1 MPYIYISSTRIHKEC
16 VSLLICFLIAIG
28 FNVYAIIHY
37 DTPWSELWTALPYV
51 LMATA
56 VLYFVWVFLRLLA
69 SGVLYLVNSKKRKS

>member
-37 DTPWSELWTALPYV
+37 DTPE
-51 LMATA
+51 
-56 VLYFVWVFLRLLA
+56 A
-69 SGVLYLVNSKKRKS
+69 SRRRKTQTT